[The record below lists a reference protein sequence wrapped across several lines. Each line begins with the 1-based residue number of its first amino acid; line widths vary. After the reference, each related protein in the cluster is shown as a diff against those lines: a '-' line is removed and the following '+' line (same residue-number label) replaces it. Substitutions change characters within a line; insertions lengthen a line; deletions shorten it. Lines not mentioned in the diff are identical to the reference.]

1 MIRLLAV
8 FTQESL
14 FSVLVF
20 NSESEAH
27 DAEAAIRAVAGEA
40 ADDLRFSH
48 AEPDALVDVL
58 ASFAPEADEYPP
70 CPICGEPIDFCPG
83 HGEPLYDGRDGC
95 IELDIPDDQYTDD
108 WQQPAARP
116 TDTETNR

>member
-8 FTQESL
+8 FKQESL
-14 FSVLVF
+14 YSVLLF
-20 NSESEAH
+20 NSEFESH
-27 DAEAAIRAVAGEA
+27 NAEAAIRAVAGES

-48 AEPDALVDVL
+48 AVPDTLVDVI
-58 ASFAPEADEYPP
+58 ASFATPETDEYPP

-83 HGEPLYDGRDGC
+83 HGERNAEEPEEGDLRGREYEG
-95 IELDIPDDQYTDD
+95 QTD
-108 WQQPAARP
+108 